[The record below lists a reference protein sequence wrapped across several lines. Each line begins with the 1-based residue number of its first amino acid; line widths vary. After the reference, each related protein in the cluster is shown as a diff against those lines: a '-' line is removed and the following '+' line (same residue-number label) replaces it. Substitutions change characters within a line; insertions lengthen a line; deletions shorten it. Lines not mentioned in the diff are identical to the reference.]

1 MVHPICIPEEPH
13 DDPDKWKR
21 QSVDVIGYADSELTL
36 NNNLKET
43 EMQIYSRKLCDEK
56 VMEAGKKGKLK
67 LAKNLMSSRSTKSFY
82 LQVEDTRMFRP
93 Q

>member
-13 DDPDKWKR
+13 DDPDKR
-21 QSVDVIGYADSELTL
+21 ESQTVDVIGYADSELTL

-67 LAKNLMSSRSTKSFY
+67 LAKNLMSRSTKSFY